1 MQNTTLPLAFQSLS
15 SKVVPM
21 TVYRV
26 LDYDDEL
33 IQKVRSIQIELLQ
46 KLVSVCKENG
56 LHPFLIYGSLL
67 GCVRDGGFIPGDDDI
82 DIALMRDDYDKLMSL
97 TDAFD
102 NEYFLQTPLNDDC
115 FYGGYAKLRKN
126 GTTCIIPGNWYKN
139 CNEGIFID
147 IFPVDFA
154 YSDKAKEQHK
164 LRRIRLLQ
172 RLLYAKSY
180 GFFRNFK
187 DMPLLVWKAYKYAG
201 ILKTREQLISAF
213 DNTVKSHDDSSK
225 CCIYT
230 HYLGQGEIVP
240 TISRDFSFSAELV
253 RDFQKVDFEGVEIDI
268 PCGWKELLIKRYG
281 SNFLEMSG
289 AANMIKKRHGFYS
302 VDTSYDIYKKRF
314 SKGSHNDWEGHKF
327 ILVGDNAGISEFH
340 KQFGT
345 EPKPA
350 AILITHDVAWP
361 LPDYFSDVLH
371 ISLSDLEK
379 ADFSECRIV
388 IAGIYFREVEVLL
401 NKQGILRYTIFVRNR
416 EWIKLANPEA
426 ALCELRDRNI

>member
-1 MQNTTLPLAFQSLS
+1 MNNSNLPLAYQSLP

-21 TVYRV
+21 TIYRV

-46 KLVSVCKENG
+46 KLVDVCHANG
-56 LHPFLIYGSLL
+56 LRPFLIYGSLL
-67 GCVRDGGFIPGDDDI
+67 GCVRNNGFIPGDDDI
-82 DIALMRDDYDKLMSL
+82 DVALMRDDYDQLMSL
-97 TDAFD
+97 TDAFGD
-102 NEYFLQTPLNDDC
+102 EYFLQTPLNDDC

-126 GTTCIIPGNWYKN
+126 GTTCVIPENWYKN

-154 YSDKAKEQHK
+154 YSDKTKERQK

-187 DMPLLVWKAYKYAG
+187 DMTLLVWKAYKYAG
-201 ILKTREQLISAF
+201 MLKTRAQLVSAF

-240 TISRDFSFSAELV
+240 QISRDFSFSAELV
-253 RDFQKVDFEGVEIDI
+253 RDFQKVNFEGVEIDI
-268 PCGWKELLIKRYG
+268 PCGWKELLVKRYG

-289 AANMIKKRHGFYS
+289 AANQFKKRHGFYS
-302 VDTSYDIYKKRF
+302 ADTPYDVYKKRF
-314 SKGSHNDWEGHKF
+314 SKGGRNAWDGHKF
-327 ILVGDNAGISEFH
+327 ILVGDNAGIFEFY
-340 KQFGT
+340 KQFSA

-350 AILITHDVAWP
+350 AIVITHDVDWP
-361 LPDYFSDVLH
+361 FPDCFKNIPK
-371 ISLSDLEK
+371 ISLEDLSK
-379 ADFSECRIV
+379 PDFSECYIV

-401 NKQGILRYTIFVRNR
+401 NKQGILRYNIFVRNR
-416 EWIKLANPEA
+416 EWIKLANPED
-426 ALCELRDRNI
+426 ALWELRDRNV